1 MRQIFV
7 VEGTVGCG
15 KTTLA
20 KFLAEKIQIKL
31 FEELSNKDTTVLLDY
46 FYKNQKRWSFALQV
60 HFLNERFRMIKQ
72 INKEEKGIL
81 DRSIYGD
88 KIFAKMLHD
97 DDKMTTEE
105 YNTYDTLLSNM
116 LEHVKPP
123 HIMVYLQCSTN
134 VAIERLNKRDRGIE
148 SDVPLSYWKN
158 LNNKYEEWYDN
169 YSESDKMILNVDN
182 FDVFNTEQRENI
194 LNKIINF

>member
-31 FEELSNKDTTVLLDY
+31 FEELSNKDTTVLLDD